1 MPDFQRSLYSKITDN
16 KQIKIRIHNFKGLI
30 EFNIYVLGW
39 LKSSFRFFHMKN
51 LISRQLRKRTLES
64 DCMHIGSIT
73 YLVHDLEQTFNFC
86 VPWLPYLQNGSDG
99 SPSSPALLSGLV
111 QAKHVEGT

>member
-1 MPDFQRSLYSKITDN
+1 
-16 KQIKIRIHNFKGLI
+16 
-30 EFNIYVLGW
+30 
-39 LKSSFRFFHMKN
+39 
-51 LISRQLRKRTLES
+51 
-64 DCMHIGSIT
+64 MHIGSNT

-86 VPWLPYLQNGSDG
+86 VPWLPHLQNGNDG

>member
-1 MPDFQRSLYSKITDN
+1 MCLYN
-16 KQIKIRIHNFKGLI
+16 HLCANHR
-30 EFNIYVLGW
+30 
-39 LKSSFRFFHMKN
+39 
-51 LISRQLRKRTLES
+51 RQLRKRTLES

-86 VPWLPYLQNGSDG
+86 VPWLPHLQNGNDG